1 MKHEILQGD
10 VNEVTEA
17 LRVLEDTWDVEIVST
32 TMGGYTGSWYIMV
45 VKILRPK
52 Y

>member
-10 VNEVTEA
+10 VKEVTEA
-17 LRVLEDTWDVEIVST
+17 LRALENTWDIEVVNT
-32 TMGGYTGSWYIMV
+32 TMGGYTGSWYVMV
-45 VKILRPK
+45 IKILRPK

>member
-1 MKHEILQGD
+1 
-10 VNEVTEA
+10 
-17 LRVLEDTWDVEIVST
+17 LEDTWDVEIVST